1 MSDKKQSLIQAREAY
16 RSAFP
21 PGELE
26 MFREDP
32 IDRVGVPAVA
42 ASLRLKTG
50 TQFATHGYGATLEE
64 AEVGALGEMA
74 EAVFTEA
81 ALRAHPRVSGSYN
94 ELVRQ
99 HGPSAVVDPLTLCLT
114 AGSRYDAD
122 MPLLWVQ
129 VTRLSTRER
138 VYIPEEWVATWPGE
152 LQGKTPLIT
161 PITNGQG
168 AGLTRDQAFA
178 HGLLELL
185 QRDGNGLQFRALDQ
199 GVVID
204 LKNAPLGPE
213 VRELLAHYERLGIE
227 VIPKLA
233 STDFGLVS
241 VYVVGRDPQ
250 LKDQPMALTACGEAA
265 DLDRERALRKAL
277 LEYAGS
283 RTRKAFANGP
293 LELAAKIV
301 PDGYFDRFLPYLKL
315 EDEEPRALHAMAFW
329 ARLNADQMRAL
340 IEKPVLAEKRRVPFA
355 ELPTTPTSS
364 NPQERAALLVEK
376 LSQAGFD
383 ILVADLSP
391 ADRSVHSVKV
401 IVPGLEVENMSYHR
415 IGERAVAKLLARQDP
430 LAGLGKPPEGAKRVL
445 LTPEAEERLGGPA
458 WFNTRLAEQTIGRL
472 YALYREP
479 ERHAAQLLL
488 RQPRFGGGLG

>member
-1 MSDKKQSLIQAREAY
+1 MSKKQSLVEAREAY

-74 EAVFTEA
+74 EAVFTDA
-81 ALRAHPRVSGSYN
+81 ALRAHPRVTGSYN
-94 ELVRQ
+94 ELVRH
-99 HGPSAVVDPLTLCLT
+99 HGESAVMNPLRLCLT
-114 AGSRYDAD
+114 AGSHYDAD
-122 MPLLWVQ
+122 MPLTWVT
-129 VTRLSTRER
+129 VKRLLTGER
-138 VYIPEEWVATWPGE
+138 VLIPEEWVATWGGE
-152 LQGKTPLIT
+152 LRGRSPLIT

-168 AGLTRDQAFA
+168 AGLTQEQALA
-178 HGLLELL
+178 HGILELL

-199 GVVID
+199 GVVLD
-204 LKNAPLGPE
+204 LTNAPLGHD
-213 VRELLAHYERLGIE
+213 VRDLLARYQSLGIE

-241 VYVVGRDPQ
+241 VYVVGRDPY
-250 LKDQPMALTACGEAA
+250 LNDQPMALTACGEAA

-293 LELAAKIV
+293 LELAARIV
-301 PDGYFDRFLPYLKL
+301 PPGYFDRFLPYIKL

-329 ARLNADQMRAL
+329 ARLSAPQMRAL
-340 IEKPVLAEKRRVPFA
+340 IEKPVLSEKRRVPFTD
-355 ELPTTPTSS
+355 LPTSGPLGDAKD
-364 NPQERAALLVEK
+364 RAALLVNK
-376 LSQAGFD
+376 LTQAGFD

-391 ADRSVHSVKV
+391 SDHSVHSVKV
-401 IVPGLEVENMSYHR
+401 IVPGLEVESMSYHR
-415 IGERAVAKLLARQDP
+415 IGERGIAKLLAREDP
-430 LAGLGKPPEGAKRVL
+430 LAGHGKAPEGARPVL
-445 LTPEAEERLGGPA
+445 LTPEAEERLGGPV
-458 WFNTRLAEQTIGRL
+458 WFNTRLAEQLVGRL
-472 YALYREP
+472 YSLYREP